1 MGQSNNEKITALYC
15 RLSRDDEQLGESNS
29 IKNQKSI
36 LSKYAKDNNFINT
49 KFFVDDGYS
58 GTSFTRPAF
67 MELMELAEQGNIG
80 TIIVKDH
87 SRLGRNRLIVG
98 QLLEEDFVRL
108 NIRYIAIMDNIDTDK
123 GLNDFLPIQDWFNEM
138 HAKNTSK
145 KVKAVMKNKGNSG
158 IPLTTN
164 PPFGY
169 KKDENDKNKW
179 IIDEPASKVV
189 KRIFSLFIQG
199 LSASQ
204 IAKQFVKEG
213 IMNPTEYRQSLGM
226 KTQNFPT
233 EVKHYWSP
241 MTINKILDRQEYIGD
256 TINFR
261 YTTRSFKDK
270 TRINI
275 PKEQWKI
282 FKNTH
287 DAIIDE
293 ETWNTVQRLR
303 SNKRR
308 PTKTGKTSIFSG
320 HLFCK
325 DCGAKLYYCTT
336 NKFTPNKD
344 FYRCSNYKNN
354 STHSCTSHNIKDI
367 VLRELVLA
375 NIKQVISY
383 ISSYEDLFI
392 KEKLDVSLEEQ
403 RKENIS
409 NKKLLS
415 QYEKRVKDIDNLIQ
429 HIYEDNISG
438 KITDERFATLSLNYE
453 KEQKDLKEK
462 INELSTTIDKTKQE
476 EIVLTSFIDKV
487 KKYTE
492 IKELTP
498 EIVNELIDKIYVY
511 QQTKLNG
518 KKYQQIDIYYTGVGI
533 IGIPLNE
540 YELENAF
547 QQSIKNIKTA

>member
-67 MELMELAEQGNIG
+67 MEMMELAESGQFA

-145 KVKAVMKNKGNSG
+145 KVKDVMKNKGNSG

-199 LSASQ
+199 FSASQ

-213 IMNPTEYRQSLGM
+213 IMNPTEYRQSLGI
-226 KTQNFPT
+226 KTQNSLT
-233 EVKHYWSP
+233 EVKHYWSS

-256 TINFR
+256 TVNFR

-270 TRINI
+270 TRVNI

-287 DAIIDE
+287 EAIIDE
-293 ETWNTVQRLR
+293 ETWNAAQRLR
-303 SNKRR
+303 ANKYR
-308 PTKTGKTSIFSG
+308 PTKTGKISIFSG

-336 NKFTPNKD
+336 NNFTPDKD

-367 VLRELVLA
+367 ALRELVLD
-375 NIKQVISY
+375 NIKRAISY

-392 KEKLDVSLEEQ
+392 KEKLATSLEEQ
-403 RKENIS
+403 QKENIL

-438 KITDERFATLSLNYE
+438 KINDERFATLSLNYE
-453 KEQKDLKEK
+453 TEQKDLKEK
-462 INELSTTIDKTKQE
+462 IKELSTTIDKTKQE
-476 EIVLTSFIDKV
+476 KIDLTAFIDKV

-518 KKYQQIDIYYTGVGI
+518 KKHQQIDIYYAGVGI
-533 IGIPLNE
+533 ISVPLTK

>member
-476 EIVLTSFIDKV
+476 EIDLTSFIDKV